1 MKGMV
6 FTELMD
12 MVEATFGSEVL
23 DDMIDGA
30 QLPHGG
36 AYTAVGSYPHE
47 EIVRL
52 VQALSECTG
61 IAVADLVKAF
71 GSYMFGRFHEMYGR
85 FFSDVHHAF
94 DFLASVE
101 TYVHQEVRKLY
112 PDAELPTFETYQPDP
127 GCLVM
132 VYRSKRGFGDLAE
145 GLVIGAIQ
153 HFDEKI
159 TLTREDFEDAQGK
172 ATRFTLQQH

>member
-12 MVEATFGSEVL
+12 MVEATFGPEVL
-23 DDMIDGA
+23 EDMIDGA
-30 QLPHGG
+30 QLSHGG
-36 AYTAVGSYPHE
+36 AYTAVGSYPHD

-52 VQALSECTG
+52 VQSLSQRTG
-61 IAVADLVKAF
+61 IPVPDLVKAF
-71 GSYMFGRFHEMYGR
+71 GCYMFGRFHEMYGR
-85 FFSDVHHAF
+85 FFCNVHHAF
-94 DFLASVE
+94 DFLSSVE
-101 TYVHQEVRKLY
+101 VYVHQEVRKLY
-112 PDAELPTFETYQPDP
+112 PDAELPTFETRQPGP
-127 GCLVM
+127 GQLVM

-145 GLVIGAIQ
+145 GLILGAIQ

-159 TLTREDFEDAQGK
+159 ELTREDFTDEHGK